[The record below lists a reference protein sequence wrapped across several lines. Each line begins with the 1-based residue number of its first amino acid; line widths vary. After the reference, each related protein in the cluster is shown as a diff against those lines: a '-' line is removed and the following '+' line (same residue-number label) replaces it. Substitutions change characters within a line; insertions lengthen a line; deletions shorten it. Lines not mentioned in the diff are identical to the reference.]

1 MTNIQTRLR
10 IYSALWFLG
19 FAALVLWGTWL
30 ALIAWLVS
38 GFLAAM
44 AARINTIMNIFQGR
58 SDL

>member
-1 MTNIQTRLR
+1 MTNIQIRLR

-19 FAALVLWGTWL
+19 FAALILWGTWL

-38 GFLAAM
+38 GFLGAM